1 MSTSS
6 SIRGITPCRAQLLPQ
21 PHATASIYTF
31 YRTRF
36 GLGFCG
42 LAIPQERGALR
53 LEGVEYEDVEE
64 VPDRVV
70 AHIVHGHRA
79 VAQVKAL

>member
-1 MSTSS
+1 M
-6 SIRGITPCRAQLLPQ
+6 
-21 PHATASIYTF
+21 
-31 YRTRF
+31 
-36 GLGFCG
+36 
-42 LAIPQERGALR
+42 AIPQERGALR

-79 VAQVKAL
+79 VALRKAL